1 MYYCRSRRYS
11 IGTLKVIEMS
21 INLEDLDLSV
31 LLVND
36 PGVGVTASDEAIKR
50 EVVRQLIYKKADF
63 ISTGIKLVGLTTED
77 NLDVKFSFPSD
88 AAVHY
93 PVPEGS
99 GADLTRI
106 EWAEFAYSLAKAE
119 GRFFITDEA
128 VIRGVDRT
136 QWQTGIRRLG
146 EAFADVKDQNI
157 LQTLYAGAGNVEVC
171 VPWDSSA
178 FAAILLDITNIV
190 NFLISAHGATDAD
203 ITNIS
208 IIVPLNAWVGLL
220 RMEQVM
226 GTNIQM
232 LQYIK
237 EGYKIDIM
245 PTKNTAAFVAAGGLA
260 TDGVAL
266 IKGPDTAVHGTLR
279 PPRDIPLVETARQEG
294 VGTEYIVR
302 QFFATQVVPE
312 ESGVLTTD
320 RICTLTGVGL

>member
-1 MYYCRSRRYS
+1 
-11 IGTLKVIEMS
+11 MS
-21 INLEDLDLSV
+21 LDINLEDLDLSV

-50 EVVRQLIYKKADF
+50 EVVRQLIYKKANY
-63 ISTGIKLVGLTTED
+63 ISTGVKLVGMSIED
-77 NLDVKFSFPSD
+77 NLDIKFSFPTD
-88 AAVHY
+88 AAVQY

-99 GADLTRI
+99 GADLTRV

-128 VIRGVDRT
+128 QIRGTDKT

-146 EAFADVKDQNI
+146 EAMAARKDFNI
-157 LQTLYAGAGNVEVC
+157 LQTLYAGAGNVEAC
-171 VPWDSSA
+171 
-178 FAAILLDITNIV
+178 FAWGAAGTTFANVLSDITNII
-190 NFLISAHGATDAD
+190 NFLISAHGAMDSD
-203 ITNIS
+203 ISNIA
-208 IIVPLNAWVGLL
+208 IVVPLKAWVGLL

-237 EGYKIDIM
+237 DGYKIDIM
-245 PTKNTAAFVAAGGLA
+245 PTKNQASFVAAGGAL

-266 IKGPDTAVHGTLR
+266 IKGADTAVHGTLA
-279 PPRDIPLVETARQEG
+279 PPRDIPLVETARLEG

-312 ESGVLTTD
+312 EGGVLTTD
-320 RICTLTGVGL
+320 RICTLTGVGV